1 MTVTLNFPPSISSIA
16 PSILCLIK
24 KKKKGKKFVELME
37 STLSITQL

>member
-24 KKKKGKKFVELME
+24 KKKGKKFVELME